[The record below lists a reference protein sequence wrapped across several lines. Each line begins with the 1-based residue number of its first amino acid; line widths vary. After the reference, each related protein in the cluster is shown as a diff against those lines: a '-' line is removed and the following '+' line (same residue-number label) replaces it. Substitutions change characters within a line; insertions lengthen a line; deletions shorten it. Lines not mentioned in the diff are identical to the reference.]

1 MPTLRALI
9 APVLGL
15 LASAIAITPL
25 LLINTEPVSVLVM
38 LVGLLAL
45 MCWWERLIVS
55 RMLGAAPAALPAG
68 EMSFHRAQRSILT
81 AAGLNPALQP
91 LHRHG
96 RLMMCRLAPL
106 LGAASAALTATP
118 TPTLLG
124 YAAVLLA
131 AKQAMTLA
139 SLSALGDYSGNELE
153 RVLEAQMR
161 LTTLAQHN

>member
-1 MPTLRALI
+1 MPTVRTLI
-9 APVLGL
+9 SPLLGL
-15 LASAIAITPL
+15 LALAVAGAPLITPSA
-25 LLINTEPVSVLVM
+25 EPTTVLVM
-38 LVGLLAL
+38 LVGLLAI

-81 AAGLNPALQP
+81 ATGLNPALQP

>member
-9 APVLGL
+9 TPLLGL
-15 LASAIAITPL
+15 LALAVAGAPL
-25 LLINTEPVSVLVM
+25 LAGGVQPATVLVM
-38 LVGLLAL
+38 LTGLLAM

-81 AAGLNPALQP
+81 ATGLNPALQP

-96 RLMMCRLAPL
+96 RLTMCRLAPL

-118 TPTLLG
+118 TPTLL
-124 YAAVLLA
+124 AFAVLFLT
-131 AKQAMTLA
+131 AKHALVLA
-139 SLSALGDYSGNELE
+139 SLNALRDYSGNELE
-153 RVLEAQMR
+153 RILDAQAR
-161 LTTLAQHN
+161 LIHLAQRN